1 MLAAGKA
8 ADPRVIR
15 GPLASPGATGRGHA
29 TRMLPSGY
37 YLIGIPEGADV
48 RKLRIRNQEASTEK
62 TAPAAGS
69 GETASTEQW
78 LDL

>member
-1 MLAAGKA
+1 L
-8 ADPRVIR
+8 
-15 GPLASPGATGRGHA
+15 PG
-29 TRMLPSGY
+29 GY
-37 YLIGIPEGADV
+37 YLIGIPEGADA

-62 TAPAAGS
+62 AAPAAGS